1 MHSPRLNAARTT
13 IWLLIKI
20 GVRMPWKLNTEFS
33 FDSAHII
40 TGYDGP
46 CGRLHGHTYRV
57 RMELA
62 ANRLRPSAHVA
73 RDIMVADFKT
83 LKWAKKDV
91 EQGGLDHAFLNDILG
106 DDTTAE
112 VIAAHIH
119 RETMNRIRATL
130 APGDNGSDLQ
140 LRVIVWETPNSSCE
154 YWE

>member
-1 MHSPRLNAARTT
+1 
-13 IWLLIKI
+13 
-20 GVRMPWKLNTEFS
+20 MPWQLNTEFT
-33 FDSAHII
+33 FDSAHVI

-57 RMELA
+57 RLELSA
-62 ANRLRPSAHVA
+62 DRLRSSAHVRRA
-73 RDIMVADFKT
+73 IMVADFKT

-91 EQGGLDHAFLNDILG
+91 QAGGLDHAYLNDLLG

-119 RETMNRIRATL
+119 GETLRRVRDTL
-130 APGDNGSDLQ
+130 DPGDQGQDLC
-140 LRVIVWETPNSSCE
+140 LKVILWETPDSNCE

>member
-1 MHSPRLNAARTT
+1 
-13 IWLLIKI
+13 
-20 GVRMPWKLNTEFS
+20 MPWKLSTEFT
-33 FDSAHII
+33 FDSAHVI

-57 RMELA
+57 RMELTA
-62 ANRLRPSAHVA
+62 ARLRPSEHLG

-91 EQGGLDHAFLNDILG
+91 SQGGLDHAYLNDHPDLG

-112 VIAAHIH
+112 MIAAYLH
-119 RETMNRIRATL
+119 RDTMRRVRASL
-130 APGDNGSDLQ
+130 APGDDGADLT
-140 LRVIVWETPNSSCE
+140 LTVRLWETPESCCE